1 MSKPKTILIIEDEQ
15 ILQDV
20 YKLVLSSAGYIV
32 HTADDGQEGLAKIK
46 RVHPDLVLLDI
57 FMPVM
62 DGKEFLRNI
71 DTGDYP
77 DTTIIVYTNMFD
89 KATEQEM
96 MSLGADDFVLKSS
109 LGPED
114 LIKLVSAHLEKDS
127 D

>member
-1 MSKPKTILIIEDEQ
+1 MSKQQTVLIIEDEQ

-20 YKLVLSSAGYIV
+20 YKLVLTTSGYTV
-32 HTADDGQEGLAKIK
+32 HTADNGVEGLSAIK

-71 DTGDYP
+71 DTGDFP
-77 DTTIIVYTNMFD
+77 KTKIIVYTNMYD

-96 MSLGADDFVLKSS
+96 KDLGADDFILKSS
-109 LGPED
+109 MGPDD
-114 LIKLVSAHLEKDS
+114 LIKLVASHLEKNEE
-127 D
+127 